1 MSFLTSFGAY
11 VPCRIVTNAELAPR
25 LNCTPEWITEVSGIE
40 ERRYAADEETVVEM
54 AVEAAIK
61 GQEPAF
67 VAKFAFQL
75 AQAFNLFYH
84 HHHILSEADEQKRAF
99 LLRLT
104 ELVETQLVTA
114 LDLLGIEAPEK
125 M

>member
-1 MSFLTSFGAY
+1 M
-11 VPCRIVTNAELAPR
+11 
-25 LNCTPEWITEVSGIE
+25 EVVQ
-40 ERRYAADEETVVEM
+40 ETVATLFSGPEGNGLWELVVLAGSLDM

-104 ELVETQLVTA
+104 ELVETQLVRA
-114 LDLLGIEAPEK
+114 LDLLGIETTEK